1 MSKLRKQEVPHSAK
15 NLLVSNARAVFKV
28 VFAGEVQRGYDFTDC
43 NVKQWYAVGKFLDDF
58 VGKTI
63 SEVDKARKRPPDR
76 TMMVNDPL
84 SGTDKKVEHYKVQ
97 GKQRMHGYYNQY
109 GYFTVTA
116 IDPGHDIHKRK

>member
-63 SEVDKARKRPPDR
+63 SEVDKARKRQPDR

-116 IDPGHDIHKRK
+116 IDPGHGIHKRK